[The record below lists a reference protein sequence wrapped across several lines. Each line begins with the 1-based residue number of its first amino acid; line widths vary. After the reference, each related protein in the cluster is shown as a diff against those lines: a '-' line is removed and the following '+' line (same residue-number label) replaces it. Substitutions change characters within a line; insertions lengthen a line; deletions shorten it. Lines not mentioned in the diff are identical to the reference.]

1 VARQVV
7 TIHDVAV
14 LDHPEWYNP
23 RFAGWYRW
31 MTPRLVHRA
40 SHIMVVSE
48 FTKRRLVDA
57 THVDE
62 ARVIVVPNG
71 VDDRF
76 SPRSPEEVAVVRAK
90 LNIPSPHYLLSLA
103 TLEPRKNLAGQFA
116 AWSQCIPYLPDNVW
130 LVVAGAKGKEHVF
143 RDARLID
150 VPPRVHFTGY
160 VPDEDLPAL
169 YSGSIG
175 LLYPSFYE
183 GFGLPVLEAM
193 ASGIV
198 PIVSRATA
206 PEELAGDAGI
216 AVNPQDHD
224 SIASAIVR
232 VVKEV
237 GWREELSR
245 FATRRSKTFSWERSA
260 DLTWQVLQDA
270 AKQNINRSTFMA
282 VQT

>member
-1 VARQVV
+1 
-7 TIHDVAV
+7 
-14 LDHPEWYNP
+14 
-23 RFAGWYRW
+23 
-31 MTPRLVHRA
+31 
-40 SHIMVVSE
+40 
-48 FTKRRLVDA
+48 
-57 THVDE
+57 
-62 ARVIVVPNG
+62 
-71 VDDRF
+71 
-76 SPRSPEEVAVVRAK
+76 
-90 LNIPSPHYLLSLA
+90 
-103 TLEPRKNLAGQFA
+103 
-116 AWSQCIPYLPDNVW
+116 
-130 LVVAGAKGKEHVF
+130 
-143 RDARLID
+143 LID